1 MRGIYPLV
9 LSLGCVIA
17 AAAVADPYIS
27 SSGAGSD
34 PRPQAGV
41 QLAQVYEFQVYID
54 ERGREVVVDPRT
66 NRIVEVREPFA
77 APPPPPPSV
86 LEPDRNW
93 NAREDGRNYYDFTD
107 PRDLE
112 RFHREREEAIYGRAE
127 RDPYPDRGGYGN
139 NNAPDYA
146 SYPEENRNGSAYPE
160 GNWPQSRENPGRGG
174 VYRVP
179 LDPPSQ
185 NEARSVMPLP
195 DAGGGSSMGQE
206 PLHPD
211 INQSPEIN
219 QGPKINQGLEITV
232 PGARGASGDV
242 AKFQVLLDRA
252 GASPGVIDGRMGD
265 NVNKAISAYHE
276 ITGERLRTYDKEWI
290 EAELQRTG
298 GPAFIEYMITSEDA
312 AGPFIAS
319 VPADYGEKA
328 TLERLSYTRVTEM
341 LAERFHM
348 DEKYLIALNPGVN
361 FDRPGTIIKVANSNV
376 ELTYEVGRIVAD
388 KARKQLRIYDTRNRL
403 VASYP
408 ATIGSESTPSPVG
421 THTVERVAMN
431 PEYTYNPKIN
441 FKQGNN
447 NKVLKIPPGPNG
459 PVGSVWIAL
468 SKPTYGIHGT
478 PDPEKIGKTYSN
490 GCIRLTNWD
499 AEELAKRVTKGVTVE
514 FI

>member
-1 MRGIYPLV
+1 MRGTYPLV

-17 AAAVADPYIS
+17 AVAMAEPYGS
-27 SSGAGSD
+27 SSTTGDSD
-34 PRPQAGV
+34 PWAQGGI
-41 QLAQVYEFQVYID
+41 QLAQGYDFQIFID

-66 NRIVEVREPFA
+66 NRIVEIREPFA
-77 APPPPPPSV
+77 APPPPPPPTM
-86 LEPDRNW
+86 EPDRNW
-93 NAREDGRNYYDFTD
+93 QARDSDRNYYDFTD

-112 RFHREREEAIYGRAE
+112 RFHREREAAIYGRAE
-127 RDPYPDRGGYGN
+127 RDSYPNQGGGYGDN
-139 NNAPDYA
+139 RAPDYA
-146 SYPEENRNGSAYPE
+146 AYPDRNGNNSPYPE
-160 GNWPQSRENPGRGG
+160 GNWPQTRENPNTGG
-174 VYRVP
+174 ISRAP
-179 LDPPSQ
+179 LDAPSS
-185 NEARSVMPLP
+185 NGDPSVMPLP
-195 DAGGGSSMGQE
+195 EAGTGGTMGEE
-206 PLHPD
+206 PLRPN
-211 INQSPEIN
+211 INP
-219 QGPKINQGLEITV
+219 GLEITV
-232 PGARGASGDV
+232 PGARGASEEV
-242 AKFQVLLDRA
+242 AKFQILLDRV

-298 GPAFIEYMITSEDA
+298 GPAFVEYTITSEDA

-319 VPADYGEKA
+319 VPADYSEKA

-361 FDRPGTIIKVANSNV
+361 FDRPGTIVKVANSNA
-376 ELTYEVGRIVAD
+376 ELKYEVGRIVAD
-388 KARKQLRIYDTRNRL
+388 KARKQLRIYDTHNRL

-408 ATIGSESTPSPVG
+408 ATIGSENTPSPVG

-447 NKVLKIPPGPNG
+447 DRVLKIPPGPNG